1 MKHCF
6 LLPYGFKW
14 AGWVLLLSSLLLGG
28 WIVAM
33 DFDPQSSELLSSL
46 QLEGTL
52 INNYAVIGLWLGA
65 IFVGCSK
72 ERVEDEMI
80 TRIRLNAL
88 MIGFY
93 LQAIFIIIATFVCNS
108 LDYLE
113 VMLYNLVTYP
123 LIFVVIYRWMLR
135 SALMGMS
142 DEE

>member
-28 WIVAM
+28 WIVAT

>member
-46 QLEGTL
+46 QLKGTL

>member
-1 MKHCF
+1 MIHCF

-46 QLEGTL
+46 QLKGTL

>member
-46 QLEGTL
+46 QLKGTL

-135 SALMGMS
+135 SALRGMS

>member
-46 QLEGTL
+46 QFEGTL

-93 LQAIFIIIATFVCNS
+93 LQAIFIIIATLVCNS

-135 SALMGMS
+135 SALRGMS

>member
-135 SALMGMS
+135 SALRGLS

>member
-1 MKHCF
+1 MKHYF

-14 AGWVLLLSSLLLGG
+14 AGWLLLLSSLLLGG

-52 INNYAVIGLWLGA
+52 LNNYAVIGLWLGA

-135 SALMGMS
+135 SALRGMS

>member
-1 MKHCF
+1 MKHYF

-135 SALMGMS
+135 SALRGLS

>member
-1 MKHCF
+1 
-6 LLPYGFKW
+6 
-14 AGWVLLLSSLLLGG
+14 
-28 WIVAM
+28 
-33 DFDPQSSELLSSL
+33 
-46 QLEGTL
+46 
-52 INNYAVIGLWLGA
+52 
-65 IFVGCSK
+65 
-72 ERVEDEMI
+72 MI

-135 SALMGMS
+135 SALSGMS

>member
-1 MKHCF
+1 MKHYF

-93 LQAIFIIIATFVCNS
+93 LQAIFIIIASFVCNS

-135 SALMGMS
+135 SALRGMS

>member
-1 MKHCF
+1 MKHYF

-28 WIVAM
+28 WIVAT

-135 SALMGMS
+135 SALRGMS